1 MVKTFMELKS
11 AIASTYAKIYR
22 IDELSETDF
31 NKLLAESII
40 KASFGQYQVNS
51 LNNLYSQ

>member
-1 MVKTFMELKS
+1 MELKS